1 MNSRNPNIDDIYRY
15 YEILGVGVRAPAWFI
30 KRRYRQLVKA
40 WHPDRFSND
49 PTAQATATERMK
61 LINAAYLR
69 IKEAPLRKVASL
81 EMRTRQSRPGDFG
94 PSVTP
99 SVVLDVRWKV
109 FHFVCATLAG
119 TFLVAFYLGEAV
131 DNRWIY
137 AVAYGLVLGVLA
149 ARYGTRFWQQIFNL
163 LSWTP

>member
-1 MNSRNPNIDDIYRY
+1 MNSLNPNIDDIYRY

-30 KRRYRQLVKA
+30 KRKYRQLVKA

-69 IKEAPLRKVASL
+69 IKDAPFRKVASL
-81 EMRTRQSRPGDFG
+81 ETRTRQSRPGDVG

-99 SVVLDVRWKV
+99 SVVLDVREKV
-109 FHFVCATLAG
+109 FHFMFATLAG
-119 TFLVAFYLGEAV
+119 TLLVGFYLGEAV
-131 DNRWIY
+131 DNRWFY
-137 AVAYGLVLGVLA
+137 AVAFGLILGLLA
-149 ARYGTRFWQQIFNL
+149 ARYGASFWKQIFNL
-163 LSWTP
+163 LSWSP